1 VSLTV
6 HQTTVLFISS
16 HMAAF
21 QNDVENRNR
30 CRLLLLLLLLLLPL
44 LPRALCLIS
53 KRRDYRSISAG
64 LKVNPMEP
72 GVESCE
78 SHHCCI
84 WMGDLNYRFGV
95 LFLFEYGPACMRD
108 ARMQNRHEA

>member
-1 VSLTV
+1 MSLCV
-6 HQTTVLFISS
+6 HQTSVLFVSS

-30 CRLLLLLLLLLLPL
+30 YI
-44 LPRALCLIS
+44 RAPKLQPIFSFILEV
-53 KRRDYRSISAG
+53 RDYRSISAG
-64 LKVNPMEP
+64 LRVNPMEP

-84 WMGDLNYRFGV
+84 WMGDLNYRFLV
-95 LFLFEYGPACMRD
+95 SFCRFLTL
-108 ARMQNRHEA
+108 

>member
-1 VSLTV
+1 MFCPRHHNPPFIPNNRVTLAQGGICVSLTV

-30 CRLLLLLLLLLLPL
+30 CRLLRL
-44 LPRALCLIS
+44 LPRVLCLIA

-95 LFLFEYGPACMRD
+95 LFFI
-108 ARMQNRHEA
+108 

>member
-1 VSLTV
+1 MSLCV
-6 HQTTVLFISS
+6 HQTSILFVSS

-30 CRLLLLLLLLLLPL
+30 YLLIQDDFSE
-44 LPRALCLIS
+44 RAFIPTN
-53 KRRDYRSISAG
+53 RRDYRTISAG

-84 WMGDLNYRFGV
+84 WMGDLNYRFV
-95 LFLFEYGPACMRD
+95 LF
-108 ARMQNRHEA
+108 